1 MEFLKALFGSDALT
15 FEQFEEKLK
24 DNKDIK
30 LANLA
35 GGGYVDKKKHED
47 TMSELT
53 TAKNTI
59 KELQDTVAKFDG
71 VDVEALKSRASELET
86 KFNSDLAAVKLD
98 SALDLALIQAK
109 VRNPKLAKAAL
120 DTSIIKLDG
129 DKLVGLSEQLDALK
143 ESDGYLFD
151 IEEETKPTGGP
162 IITGAPHKT
171 PNNTDSFMSA
181 LMNSAGLEET
191 KGE

>member
-1 MEFLKALFGSDALT
+1 MDKLKALFGSDALT
-15 FEQFEEKLK
+15 FEQLEEKLK

-35 GGGYVDKKKHED
+35 SGGYVDSKKHED
-47 TMSELT
+47 TKGELA

-71 VDVEALKSRASELET
+71 VDVEALKTKATELEN
-86 KFNSDLAAVKLD
+86 KYNSDLAAVKKD
-98 SALDLALIQAK
+98 SAIDFELVKAK
-109 VRNPKLAKAAL
+109 VKNPKLAKAAL
-120 DTSIIKLDG
+120 DTSIIKLEG
-129 DKLVGLSEQLDALK
+129 DKLIGLSEQIEALK

-151 IEEETKPTGGP
+151 IEEEKKPGATVT
-162 IITGAPHKT
+162 TGAHHT
-171 PNNTDSFMSA
+171 NNNNADSFLTA
-181 LMNSAGLEET
+181 LMNGAGLEET

>member
-15 FEQFEEKLK
+15 FEQLEEKLK

-35 GGGYVDKKKHED
+35 GGGYVDSKKHED
-47 TMSELT
+47 TKSELA

-59 KELQDTVAKFDG
+59 KELQETVSKFDG
-71 VDVEALKSRASELET
+71 VDVEALKTRATELEN
-86 KFNSDLAAVKLD
+86 KYNNDLAAVKLN
-98 SALDLALIQAK
+98 SAIDVDLLKAK
-109 VRNPKLAKAAL
+109 VKNTKLVKAAL

-129 DKLVGLSEQLDALK
+129 DKLIGLSEQLDALK

-151 IEEETKPTGGP
+151 IQEEPTPAGGP

-171 PNNTDSFMSA
+171 NNTDNFMSVF
-181 LMNSAGLEET
+181 MKSAGLEET

>member
-1 MEFLKALFGSDALT
+1 MEFLKALFGNDALT
-15 FEQFEEKLK
+15 FEQLEEKLK

-47 TMSELT
+47 TMSELS

-71 VDVEALKSRASELET
+71 VDVDALKGKVTELEN
-86 KFNSDLAAVKLD
+86 KYNSDLAAVKLD
-98 SALDLALIQAK
+98 SAIDFELVKSK
-109 VRNPKLAKAAL
+109 VKNPKLAKAAL

-129 DKLVGLSEQLDALK
+129 DKLVGLSEQIEALK

-151 IEEETKPTGGP
+151 IEDEKKPGA
-162 IITGAPHKT
+162 IVNTGAHHT
-171 PNNTDSFMSA
+171 NTNNTDTFLSA
-181 LMNSAGLEET
+181 LMNGAGLEEK

>member
-1 MEFLKALFGSDALT
+1 MDKLKALFGSDALT
-15 FEQFEEKLK
+15 FEQLEEKLK

-47 TMSELT
+47 TESELA

-59 KELQDTVAKFDG
+59 KKLQETVSKFDG
-71 VDVEALKSRASELET
+71 VDVDALKNRAEELEIQ
-86 KFNSDLAAVKLD
+86 FNSDLAAVKLN
-98 SALDLALIQAK
+98 SAIDLDLIKAK
-109 VRNPKLAKAAL
+109 VKNPTIAKAAL

-129 DKLVGLSEQLDALK
+129 DKLIGLSEQLEALK

-151 IEEETKPTGGP
+151 IEEEPKPAGGP
-162 IITGAPHKT
+162 IITGAPHQT
-171 PNNTDSFMSA
+171 NNNTDNFMSVF
-181 LMNSAGLEET
+181 MKSAGLEES

>member
-15 FEQFEEKLK
+15 FEQLEEKLK

-35 GGGYVDKKKHED
+35 GGGSVDSKKHED
-47 TMSELT
+47 TKNELA

-59 KELQDTVAKFDG
+59 KDLQETVSKFDG
-71 VDVEALKSRASELET
+71 VDVEALKTRATELEN
-86 KFNSDLAAVKLD
+86 KFNSDLAAVKLN
-98 SALDLALIQAK
+98 SAIDVDLLKAK
-109 VRNPKLAKAAL
+109 VKNTKLVKAAL

-129 DKLVGLSEQLDALK
+129 DKLIGLSEQLDALK

-151 IEEETKPTGGP
+151 IEEDPKPGATVT
-162 IITGAPHKT
+162 TGAHHT
-171 PNNTDSFMSA
+171 NNNTDNFMSVF
-181 LMNSAGLEET
+181 MKGAGLEES